1 MNFAPSFCQFQIN
14 NQQNRRVSVLG
25 AVSDGPRPKVSGV
38 SESAG
43 LVRRRDVSAAL
54 AAPRDVPGGAVAAA
68 VAVVGAEAARGTAVA
83 GAAGHRR

>member
-43 LVRRRDVSAAL
+43 LVRRRDVGAAL
-54 AAPRDVPGGAVAAA
+54 AAPRDLPGGAVAAA
-68 VAVVGAEAARGTAVA
+68 VAVVGAEAARRTAVA
-83 GAAGHRR
+83 GAAGHGR